1 MEVFNL
7 LENLEFSSDEE
18 VEEIIYEDEKMRVLR
33 TMSLDQETDYM
44 TQDED
49 ELVILVA
56 GEGSIQTDDEI
67 IKMKPSDCIYIPY
80 GQSHKVVDQDKAVWF
95 CVFIKNEKPLRPD
108 SG

>member
-44 TQDED
+44 TQEDD
-49 ELVILVA
+49 ELVILMA
-56 GEGSIQTDDEI
+56 GEGSIQTDDKI
-67 IKMKPSDCIYIPY
+67 IKMKASDFLYIPH
-80 GQSHKVVDQDKAVWF
+80 GKSHKVIDQDKAVWF
-95 CVFIKNEKPLRPD
+95 CVFIKNK
-108 SG
+108 

>member
-56 GEGSIQTDDEI
+56 GEGSIQMI
-67 IKMKPSDCIYIPY
+67 
-80 GQSHKVVDQDKAVWF
+80 
-95 CVFIKNEKPLRPD
+95 R
-108 SG
+108 

>member
-67 IKMKPSDCIYIPY
+67 IKMKVSDCLYIPY
-80 GQSHKVVDQDKAVWF
+80 GQSHKVVDQDNAVWF
-95 CVFIKNEKPLRPD
+95 CVFIKNK
-108 SG
+108 

>member
-56 GEGSIQTDDEI
+56 GEGSIQTKDRI
-67 IKMKPSDCIYIPY
+67 IKMKASDCIYIPY
-80 GQSHKVVDQDKAVWF
+80 GQSHKVVDQDKAVLF
-95 CVFIKNEKPLRPD
+95 CVFIKNK
-108 SG
+108 

>member
-67 IKMKPSDCIYIPY
+67 IKMKASDFLYIPH
-80 GQSHKVVDQDKAVWF
+80 GQPHKVADQDKAVWF
-95 CVFIKNEKPLRPD
+95 CVFIKNK
-108 SG
+108 

>member
-56 GEGSIQTDDEI
+56 GEGSIQTKDGI
-67 IKMKPSDCIYIPY
+67 IKMKPSDCLYIPY
-80 GQSHKVVDQDKAVWF
+80 GQAHKVIDQDKAVWF
-95 CVFIKNEKPLRPD
+95 CVFIKNK
-108 SG
+108 

>member
-49 ELVILVA
+49 ELVILMA

-67 IKMKPSDCIYIPY
+67 IKMKASDFLYIPH
-80 GQSHKVVDQDKAVWF
+80 GQSHKVINQYRAVWF
-95 CVFIKNEKPLRPD
+95 CVFIKNK
-108 SG
+108 

>member
-56 GEGSIQTDDEI
+56 GEGSIQTKNEI

-80 GQSHKVVDQDKAVWF
+80 GQPHKVVDQDKAVWF
-95 CVFIKNEKPLRPD
+95 CVFIKNK
-108 SG
+108 

>member
-67 IKMKPSDCIYIPY
+67 IKMKAVDSLYIPN
-80 GQSHKVVDQDKAVWF
+80 GQSHKVIDQDKAVWF
-95 CVFIKNEKPLRPD
+95 CVFIKNK
-108 SG
+108 

>member
-56 GEGSIQTDDEI
+56 GEGSIQTKDRI

-80 GQSHKVVDQDKAVWF
+80 GQPHKVVDQDKAVWF
-95 CVFIKNEKPLRPD
+95 CVFIKNK
-108 SG
+108 

>member
-56 GEGSIQTDDEI
+56 GEGSI
-67 IKMKPSDCIYIPY
+67 
-80 GQSHKVVDQDKAVWF
+80 
-95 CVFIKNEKPLRPD
+95 
-108 SG
+108 

>member
-56 GEGSIQTDDEI
+56 GEGSIQTKGGI
-67 IKMKPSDCIYIPY
+67 IKMKVSDCIYIPY

-95 CVFIKNEKPLRPD
+95 CVFIKNK
-108 SG
+108 